1 MAEILVEIRAE
12 AFDPWGELGHWNDDS
27 AAVAVFVGRVRAT
40 AMDGRPLQ
48 ALELEHFP
56 GLCERQIRGM
66 AEQQQLD
73 HGAGAML
80 VLHRVGRLVP
90 GEPIVLVA
98 VQADRRGGAALI
110 GSLVVATQAPGPV
123 LEAGVVRWSGHL
135 VGGQHATLI
144 EGWMLQPVAQLFEPG
159 VADASAG

>member
-1 MAEILVEIRAE
+1 MEEIRVEVRAE
-12 AFDPWGELGHWNDDS
+12 AFAPWREMGHWSSDS

-48 ALELEHFP
+48 ALELEHYP
-56 GLCERQIRGM
+56 GLCERQISAM
-66 AEQQQLD
+66 AEQLQRH

-98 VQADRRGGAALI
+98 VQADRRGTAQRCSAAL
-110 GSLVVATQAPGPV
+110 LEQLKHQAPFWKR
-123 LEAGVVRWSGHL
+123 EWCAGHGTWL
-135 VGGQHATLI
+135 AANTPL
-144 EGWMLQPVAQLFEPG
+144 
-159 VADASAG
+159 